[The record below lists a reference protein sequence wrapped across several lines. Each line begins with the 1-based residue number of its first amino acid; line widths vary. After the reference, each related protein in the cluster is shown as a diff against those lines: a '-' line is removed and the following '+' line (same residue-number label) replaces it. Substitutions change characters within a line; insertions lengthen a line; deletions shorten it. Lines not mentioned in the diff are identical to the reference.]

1 MLTSPELEL
10 VASDHFVGLG
20 ANALVLKGN
29 QPGVG
34 PVKLCSYILL
44 RMLFHSGLRSRQA
57 SSQIQISLQ
66 VLHKL
71 LVSGINIITKRR
83 NCVAICHHELQRRE
97 LLRLSA
103 FSALC
108 SEISNLLGMIS
119 FLVISQVSLAGA
131 P

>member
-20 ANALVLKGN
+20 TNALVLKGS
-29 QPGVG
+29 QPGIG
-34 PVKLCSYILL
+34 PVKLCSCIVL
-44 RMLFHSGLRSRQA
+44 RMLVHSGLRSRQA
-57 SSQIQISLQ
+57 SSQVQIFLQ

-71 LVSGINIITKRR
+71 LVSGIKII
-83 NCVAICHHELQRRE
+83 NCVAIFHHELQRRV
-97 LLRLSA
+97 LLRV
-103 FSALC
+103 SALSTLR

-119 FLVISQVSLAGA
+119 FLVIPQVSLAGA